1 MEHLVS
7 IRKPSRSDINTMDG
21 LVNLIKGSLAEHYYV
36 KYNWEYNDVD
46 MKKHYEDGSF
56 DAYCVNQNKSMK
68 KTKKRDDESIFI
80 DTIKNECK
88 EWCCVSFCKPIIF
101 IRKTYI
107 EVDFD
112 GTETKRL
119 HEGFEQD
126 TLFDFYET
134 ENNYSIEKEIMEK
147 IDYQEI
153 VNFVKTHT
161 QEEVIDKYACDDD
174 NKEDFWWDYV

>member
-1 MEHLVS
+1 MEHLVK
-7 IRKPSRSDINTMDG
+7 IRKPSMSDINTMDG
-21 LVNLIKGSLAEHYYV
+21 LVNAIKGYLAQHYCV
-36 KYNWEYNDVD
+36 KYNWEYADVD
-46 MKKHYEDGSF
+46 MNKKYQEGSLE
-56 DAYCVNQNKSMK
+56 AYRVEQNKCIK

-119 HEGFEQD
+119 HEGFEYD
-126 TLFDFYET
+126 LLFDFYET

-161 QEEVIDKYACDDD
+161 EEEVIDKYASDD
-174 NKEDFWWDYV
+174 NQKEYFWGDYV